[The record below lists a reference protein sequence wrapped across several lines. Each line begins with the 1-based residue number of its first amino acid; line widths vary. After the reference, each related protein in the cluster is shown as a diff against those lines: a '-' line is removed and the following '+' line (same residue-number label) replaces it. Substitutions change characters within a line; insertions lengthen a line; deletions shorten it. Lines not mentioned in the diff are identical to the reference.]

1 MLEPTPFDDRP
12 EPLALAANDR
22 AMRVLESGIA
32 LLALLSALVLA
43 VLPR

>member
-1 MLEPTPFDDRP
+1 MLEPTTFDDPAERP
-12 EPLALAANDR
+12 ALAMNDR

-32 LLALLSALVLA
+32 FVALLSAIVLA

>member
-1 MLEPTPFDDRP
+1 MLEPTTFDDP
-12 EPLALAANDR
+12 AEPPLAMNDR

-32 LLALLSALVLA
+32 FVALLSAIVLA